1 MARSGRQFRRPA
13 PEAAPS
19 LYLQLKTSNTL
30 LEYMVYRLVMANWGF
45 LTSHAGALMCIHTTP
60 ARGCATSRPGWASP
74 SAAPTASSPGPVR
87 DQAERRP
94 PQPLP
99 DPGAPG
105 GRGVER
111 PHLPHR
117 LVCTDSYANTA
128 SIIAVIKT
136 QGSDTKPVGQM
147 QPYYEA
153 KSLRPVELAGRQV
166 PPLVTQI
173 ADGENGGV
181 MTNEFPPKYLEV
193 MRECSGSPT
202 PAVNVTEYL
211 EALAG
216 RGISREDPP
225 PVQPLLQ
232 HRV

>member
-1 MARSGRQFRRPA
+1 MHPHDPGARLRDI
-13 PEAAPS
+13 AAGLGITERS
-19 LYLQLKTSNTL
+19 AYGIIT
-30 LEYMVYRLVMANWGF
+30 G
-45 LTSHAGALMCIHTTP
+45 LTAAGTC
-60 ARGCATSRPGWASP
+60 
-74 SAAPTASSPGPVR
+74 
-87 DQAERRP
+87 QAERRP

-153 KSLRPVELAGRQV
+153 KSLRPVELAGQQV